1 MAIFKAK
8 YLGFCEGVKMAI
20 EQTNK
25 ALRKNKKKIFVIG
38 PLIHNRQVIEKLSKQ
53 GLKIINDLSELNKD
67 GILIVRSHGLPDP
80 KIKKA
85 IEMGVQIIDATCY
98 KVKSLHK
105 LAKQLVKEGYQLV
118 LIGDHDHAEVRAIK
132 ESIKDNVVV
141 ISSPKEVDK
150 TRFNRKVGIVV
161 QTTQSEK
168 NFYKIVNEILKKV
181 EELRVFNTIC
191 KASIL
196 RQNAAYELS
205 KNVDL
210 MLVIGGRDS
219 ANTRRLAQICQNNV
233 ETHHIETRDE
243 LDPCWFG
250 GKKNIGIT
258 AGAST
263 PAWIIEEVEREIE
276 RISSKAK

>member
-1 MAIFKAK
+1 MIIIRAK

-20 EQTNK
+20 EKTNK
-25 ALRKNKKKIFVIG
+25 ALRESKKKIFVMG
-38 PLIHNRQVIEKLSKQ
+38 PLIHNRQVIKKLSKE
-53 GLKIINDLSELNKD
+53 GLKIIEDLNELNKD
-67 GILIVRSHGLPDP
+67 GILIVRTHGLPEP

-85 IEMGVQIIDATCY
+85 IAMGVNIVDATCY

-118 LIGDHDHAEVRAIK
+118 LIGDHDHAEVGAIK

-141 ISSPKEVDK
+141 ISSPDEVEK
-150 TRFNRKVGIVV
+150 NKLSRKIGIVV
-161 QTTQSEK
+161 QTTQREE
-168 NFYKIVNEILKKV
+168 NFSKIVNKILEKV
-181 EELRVFNTIC
+181 EELKVFNTIC

-210 MLVIGGRDS
+210 MIVIGGRDS
-219 ANTRRLAQICQNNV
+219 ANTNRLAEICQGNA
-233 ETHHIETRDE
+233 ETYHIETKDE
-243 LDPCWFG
+243 LKKSWFR
-250 GKKNIGIT
+250 GKKKIGIT

-263 PAWIIEEVEREIE
+263 PNWIIEKVEKEIE
-276 RISSKAK
+276 RICTKSK